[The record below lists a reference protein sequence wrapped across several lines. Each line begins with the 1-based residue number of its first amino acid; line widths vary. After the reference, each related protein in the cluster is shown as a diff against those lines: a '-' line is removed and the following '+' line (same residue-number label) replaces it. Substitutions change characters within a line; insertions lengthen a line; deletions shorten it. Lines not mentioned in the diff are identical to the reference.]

1 MQVQMTPRDASSTPP
16 KQFTA
21 CRGNSLSKMNA
32 IKAGTSRAAEL
43 LGVQASV
50 GSIVA
55 GKQADCILVN
65 GDPLADMAALGK
77 VALVMKAGQVV
88 FRS

>member
-1 MQVQMTPRDASSTPP
+1 
-16 KQFTA
+16 
-21 CRGNSLSKMNA
+21 MNA

-50 GSIVA
+50 GTIVA

-65 GDPLADMAALGK
+65 GDPLVDMAALGK
-77 VALVMKAGQVV
+77 VALVMQAGQVV